1 MKPNLDPSV
10 METVAVPNPA
20 TPASGSSIAYESSA
34 AADEGRF
41 IPGTLLGGRY
51 RILGLLGRGG
61 MGEVYRAT
69 DLALGQSVALKF
81 LPEEASHNPRL
92 LERFH
97 GEVRV
102 ARQVSHPNVCRVYD
116 IGEADGMPF
125 ISMEYVDGEDLASLL
140 LRIGRLP
147 ADKAVETARKL
158 CAGLAAAH
166 DKGVIHRDLKPQNIM
181 LNKRGEVLI
190 MDFGLAAIAGQLSG
204 AEIRNGTPAY
214 MAPEQLKGSEVTAK
228 SDIYALG
235 LVLYELFT
243 GKRPYDAK
251 SLQELIDLQESR
263 QLSSMTT
270 IAADIDPAVEKV
282 IRRCLDPDPARRPA
296 TPLAVAAALP
306 GGDALAAALA
316 AGETPSPEL
325 VAAAG
330 TNEGLARRY
339 SIPCLIAVA
348 GCLFGVTALR
358 QHITALMIAPLYD
371 TPEVLGHKAREI
383 ARSFGYPAKPGDW
396 VLWLDRRSSLF
407 DYMKKLPGPRK
418 WGEWFARESPMA
430 AEYRESADPLVAEPY
445 GHVTKDNPPSNGPG
459 MRSTRVSGSGLLL
472 EFQSTP
478 LGGPTKGGGPLAP
491 PVAAETVFLAAGL
504 DMATFTPVAPTLA
517 PANASDEIKAWKG
530 HHPTFPKMDLT
541 VEIAWWKGR
550 IAQVAVNYPWSSAG
564 DGGGGGGGGGADKAW
579 LTKARDI
586 FVQVVTAVVVIF
598 MVLLAR
604 RNWKRGRSDRK
615 GALRVATAQILLL
628 FVAWSGDVH
637 PVDDSRMLGLFF
649 SNFATWL
656 LAGGVV
662 WLLYMALEP
671 AVRSRWPHSIVTWNR
686 VLAGG
691 WMDAQVGGHVLI
703 GAAAGCVMWIAAE
716 TSGLLADPANPVNS
730 MGSLFGLAGTRQWI
744 GGHAGTL
751 NGALQT
757 GLIFFFVIFCLRVV
771 VRKDVLAALVAA
783 SLFALTNSGIYAS
796 PHWQLELAVYGGL
809 LTALMFCLLRF
820 GLVTTMA
827 SIFFINSCNNIT
839 VGGNWR
845 TWYAPYGIATLG
857 LLLGIAVF
865 AFWRSLG
872 ERELLGGEAAE
883 VRSAS
888 FAD

>member
-1 MKPNLDPSV
+1 MQQKLDPSV
-10 METVAVPNPA
+10 METVAVPNAA
-20 TPASGSSIAYESSA
+20 TPASKSSISFESSA
-34 AADEGRF
+34 AAEEGRF

-81 LPEEASHNPRL
+81 LPEEAAHNPRL

-116 IGEADGMPF
+116 IGEADGVPF

-147 ADKAVETARKL
+147 ADKAVEIARKL

-214 MAPEQLKGSEVTAK
+214 MAPEQLKGSEVTAR

-270 IAADIDPAVEKV
+270 IAADIDPAVEKA
-282 IRRCLDPDPARRPA
+282 IRRCLDPDPMRRPA
-296 TPLAVAAALP
+296 TPIAVAAALG
-306 GGDALAAALA
+306 GGDRLAAALA

-339 SIPCLIAVA
+339 SVPCLIAVA
-348 GCLFGVTALR
+348 VCLFGVTAVR
-358 QHITALMIAPLYD
+358 QHTAALMNAPIYD
-371 TPEVLGHKAREI
+371 TPEVLGNKAREI
-383 ARSFGYPAKPGDW
+383 AASFGYPDKPGDSA
-396 VLWLDRRSSLF
+396 LWLEPRGSLL
-407 DYMKKLPGPRK
+407 DYLKKIPGTKK
-418 WGEWFARESPMA
+418 WGEWFARESPIA
-430 AEYRESADPLVAEPY
+430 AQYRESAGPLVADPY
-445 GHVTKDNPPSNGPG
+445 GRVTRNNPPSNGPG
-459 MRSTRVSGSGLLL
+459 MRSARVSGNGLLL

-478 LGGPTKGGGPLAP
+478 FGGPLTP
-491 PVAAETVFLAAGL
+491 PVAPETVFRAAGL
-504 DMATFTPVAPTLA
+504 DMATFAPVAPTLA
-517 PANASDEIKAWKG
+517 PANAGNDIKAWKG
-530 HHPTFPKMDLT
+530 HHPNFPKMDLT

-550 IAQVAVNYPWSSAG
+550 ISQVAVTYPWSPAGGAG
-564 DGGGGGGGGGADKAW
+564 DGGANQSW
-579 LTKARDI
+579 ILKARDI
-586 FVQVVTAVVVIF
+586 FVELLTTVAVIF

-615 GALRVATAQILLL
+615 GALRVAVALMLVL
-628 FVAWSGDVH
+628 FVGWAGAVH
-637 PVDDSRMLGLFF
+637 PVDDDRMLGLFF
-649 SNFATWL
+649 SNLATWL
-656 LAGGVV
+656 LAGAVI

-686 VLAGG
+686 VLAGQ
-691 WMDAQVGGHVLI
+691 WLDPQVHAHILI
-703 GAAAGCVMWIAAE
+703 GAAAGCIVWIAAE
-716 TSGLLADPANPVNS
+716 SAGILADPANPMDS
-730 MGSLFGLAGTRQWI
+730 IGPIFGLLGTRQWI
-744 GGHAGTL
+744 GGHANTL
-751 NGALQT
+751 NSALQT
-757 GLIFFFVIFCLRVV
+757 GLICFFAIFCLRAV

-783 SLFALTNSGIYAS
+783 ALFTVANGSIFAEA
-796 PHWQLELAVYGGL
+796 HWQLTLAVYLGL
-809 LTALMFCLLRF
+809 FTILMFCLLRF
-820 GLVTTMA
+820 GLVATMA
-827 SIFFINSCNNIT
+827 CVFFLNSCNTIT
-839 VGGNWR
+839 LGSNWR
-845 TWYAPYGIATLG
+845 TWYAPYGVATLG

-872 ERELLGGEAAE
+872 DRELLGGEAAE
-883 VRSAS
+883 G
-888 FAD
+888 